1 VSRVTL
7 LRTPITQV
15 SSPEQKRLQHSWY
28 WYDWAAASYV
38 VVTAAVLFA
47 PYLTSIANKVACPG
61 QPSDAACRNNLDILG
76 IGVAPGSLVPYALT
90 VSTVISAVVLVFTG
104 AIVDRSR
111 YPLRYLA
118 AFTYVGA
125 TAAAAMV
132 LIGGTDWQ
140 LGVALAII
148 ANLGLGAALIVYSAI
163 MIEITPPDDRDYVS
177 ARGWAYGYLGGGSL
191 LAATLVLLVAHNALG
206 LDKAGAV
213 RAAFLVAGIWWA
225 LFALVPLR
233 GLRALAKLDRTPSRD
248 RVGGFRQ
255 LRTTFASLRNYP
267 QTKRFLLAYLF
278 YNDGM
283 QTVIAA
289 ASLYGSKQLKFSES
303 ELVITI
309 LLVQFVA
316 FLGALAFARMSA
328 RHGAH
333 RMIYSSLFIWT
344 AVVCAACA
352 LPEQNLVLWLLVAGA
367 IGLVLGGSQSLSRS
381 LYSGLIPAGRESEYF
396 SLYQAMERG
405 TSWLGTLVFGL
416 VFQWFRDYR
425 YSIVAL
431 IIFFGVGAILLRG
444 VRVREGIIEAGNTPP
459 QVV

>member
-1 VSRVTL
+1 MTL
-7 LRTPITQV
+7 LRTPIAHV
-15 SSPEQKRLQHSWY
+15 SSPQQQRLQRSWY

-47 PYLTSIANKVACPG
+47 PYLTSIANKQACPG
-61 QPSDAACRNNLDILG
+61 QPTDQACDHNLDVLG
-76 IGVAPGSLVPYALT
+76 IGVAPGSLVPYVLT
-90 VSTVISAVVLVFTG
+90 VSTVISAVVLVFIG
-104 AIVDRSR
+104 AVVDRSQH
-111 YPLRYLA
+111 PLRYLA
-118 AFTYVGA
+118 GFTYAGA
-125 TAAAAMV
+125 AAAAAMV
-132 LIGGTDWQ
+132 AISGTDWQ
-140 LGVALAII
+140 LGVILAIA
-148 ANLGLGAALIVYSAI
+148 ANLCLGAALIVYSAI
-163 MIEITPPDDRDYVS
+163 MVRITPPDDRDYVS

-191 LAATLVLLVAHNALG
+191 LAATLVLLVTHDVVG

-213 RAAFLVAGIWWA
+213 RVAFLVAGVWWA
-225 LFALVPLR
+225 LFAIIPLR
-233 GLRALAKLDRTPSRD
+233 GLRALSRLERPAPRD

-255 LRTTFASLRNYP
+255 LRTTFASLQHYP

-289 ASLYGSKQLKFSES
+289 ASLYGNKQLGFSES

-316 FLGALAFARMSA
+316 FFGAVAFGRLAG
-328 RHGAH
+328 RHGAQ

-352 LPEQNLVLWLLVAGA
+352 LPERNLVLWLLVAAA
-367 IGLVLGGSQSLSRS
+367 IGVVLGGSQSLSRS

-431 IIFFGVGAILLRG
+431 VVFFGVGAILLRG
-444 VRVREGIIEAGNTPP
+444 VRVRDGILDAGNTPP
-459 QVV
+459 RVV

>member
-1 VSRVTL
+1 MTL
-7 LRTPITQV
+7 LRTPIAQV
-15 SSPEQKRLQHSWY
+15 SGPEQKRLQRSWY

-38 VVTAAVLFA
+38 TVTAAVLFA

-61 QPSDAACRNNLDILG
+61 QPTDAACDNNLDVLG
-76 IGVAPGSLVPYALT
+76 IGIAPGSLVPYILT
-90 VSTVISAVVLVFTG
+90 ASTVISAVVLVFIG
-104 AIVDRSR
+104 AIVDRSK

-125 TAAAAMV
+125 AAAAAMV
-132 LIGGTDWQ
+132 LIGGTNWQ
-140 LGVALAII
+140 LGVALAIV
-148 ANLGLGAALIVYSAI
+148 ANLALGAALIVYSAI
-163 MIEITPPDDRDYVS
+163 MVRITPPDDRDYVS

-191 LAATLVLLVAHNALG
+191 LAATLVLLVAHDAFG
-206 LDKAGAV
+206 LDKASAV

-225 LFALVPLR
+225 LFALIPLR
-233 GLRALAKLDRTPSRD
+233 GLRSLSKLERPAPRD
-248 RVGGFRQ
+248 RLGGFRQ
-255 LRTTFASLRNYP
+255 LRVTFASLQHYP

-303 ELVITI
+303 ELVVTI

-316 FLGALAFARMSA
+316 FFGALAFARLA
-328 RHGAH
+328 AQHGAQ
-333 RMIYSSLFIWT
+333 RLIYSSLFLWT

-352 LPEQNLVLWLLVAGA
+352 LPEKNLALWLLVAVA

-381 LYSGLIPAGRESEYF
+381 LYSGLIPAGRESEFF

-425 YSIVAL
+425 FSIIAL
-431 IIFFGVGAILLRG
+431 VIFFGVGAILLRG

-459 QVV
+459 HVV

>member
-1 VSRVTL
+1 MSRVTL
-7 LRTPITQV
+7 LRTPVAQV
-15 SSPEQKRLQHSWY
+15 SSPEQKRLQRSWY
-28 WYDWAAASYV
+28 WYDWACGSYT

-47 PYLTSIANKVACPG
+47 PYMTSIANNVACPG
-61 QPSDAACRNNLDILG
+61 QASDEACENNLHILG
-76 IGVAPGSLVPYALT
+76 IGVAPGSLVPYVLT
-90 VSTVISAVVLVFTG
+90 VSTVISAVVLVFIG
-104 AIVDRSR
+104 AVVDRSQH
-111 YPLRYLA
+111 PLRYLA
-118 AFTYVGA
+118 GFTYVGA
-125 TAAAAMV
+125 TAAGAMV
-132 LIGGTDWQ
+132 LVGGTDWQ
-140 LGVALAII
+140 LGVILAII
-148 ANLGLGAALIVYSAI
+148 ANLCLGAALVVYAAI
-163 MIEITPPDDRDYVS
+163 MIRITPPDDRDYVS

-191 LAATLVLLVAHNALG
+191 LAGTLVLLVTHDMLG

-213 RAAFLVAGIWWA
+213 RVAFLIAGVWWG
-225 LFALVPLR
+225 LFAIIPLR
-233 GLRALAKLDRTPSRD
+233 GLRELSRMQRPAPRD
-248 RVGGFRQ
+248 RIGGFRQ
-255 LRTTFASLRNYP
+255 LRTTFASLRDYP
-267 QTKRFLLAYLF
+267 QTKRFLLSYLF

-303 ELVITI
+303 ELVVTI

-316 FLGALAFARMSA
+316 FFGALAFARMAA

-333 RMIYSSLFIWT
+333 RMIYSSLFLWI
-344 AVVCAACA
+344 AVVCIACA
-352 LPEQNLVLWLLVAGA
+352 LPERNLVLWLLVACA
-367 IGLVLGGSQSLSRS
+367 IGLVMGGGQSLSRS
-381 LYSGLIPAGRESEYF
+381 LYSGLIPLGRESEFF

-444 VRVREGIIEAGNTPP
+444 VRVREGILQAGNTPP

>member
-1 VSRVTL
+1 MSRVTL
-7 LRTPITQV
+7 LRTSIAQV
-15 SSPEQKRLQHSWY
+15 SSAEQKRLQRSWY

-38 VVTAAVLFA
+38 TVTAAVLFA
-47 PYLTSIANKVACPG
+47 PYLTSIANKVACPD
-61 QPSDAACRNNLDILG
+61 QASDLACDNNLDIVG
-76 IGVAPGSLVPYALT
+76 IGVAPGSLVPYVLT
-90 VSTVISAVVLVFTG
+90 VSTVISAFVLVFIG
-104 AIVDRSR
+104 AVVDRSEH
-111 YPLRYLA
+111 PLRYLA
-118 AFTYVGA
+118 GFTYVGA
-125 TAAAAMV
+125 VAAAAMV

-140 LGVALAII
+140 LGVALAIV
-148 ANLGLGAALIVYSAI
+148 ANLCLGAALIVYSAI
-163 MIEITPPDDRDYVS
+163 MVRITPPDDRDYVS

-191 LAATLVLLVAHNALG
+191 LAATLVLLVVHDAFG
-206 LDKAGAV
+206 LDKAQAV
-213 RAAFLVAGIWWA
+213 RAAFLVAGAWWG
-225 LFALVPLR
+225 LFAIIPLR
-233 GLRALAKLDRTPSRD
+233 GLRAISKLDRPAPRD
-248 RVGGFRQ
+248 RMGGFRQ
-255 LRTTFASLRNYP
+255 LRTTFESLQHYP

-303 ELVITI
+303 ELVVTI

-316 FLGALAFARMSA
+316 FFGALVFARMAA

-333 RMIYSSLFIWT
+333 RMIYSSLFVWT
-344 AVVCAACA
+344 LMVCLACV
-352 LPEQNLVLWLLVAGA
+352 LPEKNLVLWLLVASG

-381 LYSGLIPAGRESEYF
+381 LYSGLIPAGRESEFF

-444 VRVREGIIEAGNTPP
+444 VRVREGIVEAGNTPP

>member
-1 VSRVTL
+1 MSRVTL
-7 LRTPITQV
+7 LRTPIEQV
-15 SSPEQKRLQHSWY
+15 SGPEQKRLQRSWY

-38 VVTAAVLFA
+38 TVTAAVLFA

-61 QPSDAACRNNLDILG
+61 QSSDKACNNNLDVLG
-76 IGVAPGSLVPYALT
+76 IGIAPGSLVPYVLT
-90 VSTVISAVVLVFTG
+90 VSTVISAVVLVFIG
-104 AIVDRSR
+104 AVVDRSQH
-111 YPLRYLA
+111 PLRYLA

-125 TAAAAMV
+125 TAAGAMV
-132 LIGGTDWQ
+132 LVGGTNWQ

-148 ANLGLGAALIVYSAI
+148 ANLALGAALIVYSAI
-163 MIEITPPDDRDYVS
+163 MVRITPPDDRDYVS

-191 LAATLVLLVAHNALG
+191 LAATLVLLVAHDAFG
-206 LDKAGAV
+206 LDKADAV
-213 RAAFLVAGIWWA
+213 RAAFLVAGVWWA
-225 LFALVPLR
+225 LFAIIPLR
-233 GLRALAKLDRTPSRD
+233 GLRALSTMDRPMPRD
-248 RVGGFRQ
+248 RMGGFRQ

-303 ELVITI
+303 ELVVTI

-316 FLGALAFARMSA
+316 FFGALAFARLAA
-328 RHGAH
+328 RRGAH

-344 AVVCAACA
+344 VVVCAACA
-352 LPEQNLVLWLLVAGA
+352 LPAKNLVLWLLVACA

-381 LYSGLIPAGRESEYF
+381 LYSGLIPAGRESEFF

-431 IIFFGVGAILLRG
+431 VIFFGVGGILLRK
-444 VRVREGIIEAGNTPP
+444 VRVREGIIDAGNTPP
-459 QVV
+459 HIV